1 MLGPVHG
8 RRTGEKRATVI
19 RISGITPS
27 GRPHLGNYLGAIQHW
42 AAQDGSA
49 EDLYF
54 VSNLH
59 AMTNR
64 YNPANLHALTMQTYA
79 TLVAAGLD
87 QRRVFVQSDLMAEHT
102 SLAWIL
108 ECVCTYG
115 EAGRMIQFKEKSTG
129 QDGVRLGLLTYPV
142 LMAADILLHG
152 AREVPVGEDQ
162 RQHVELARA
171 LANRFNTEYGEVF
184 TVPDATTPPIGARVM
199 SLDEPSRKMAKS
211 SNDSVGIVFLRNDPD
226 LVRRKFA
233 RAVTDSVG
241 IVRYDRFN
249 QPGVANL
256 LDILAAAEHG
266 DPHQIATEISGYAEL
281 KKRTAETVIER
292 LRPVRERVDQLLDDP
307 AELERLRAGAA
318 ELAAERAHF
327 RLQAARRLAGI
338 G

>member
-1 MLGPVHG
+1 M
-8 RRTGEKRATVI
+8 I

-27 GRPHLGNYLGAIQHW
+27 GKPHLGNYLGAIQHW
-42 AAQDGSA
+42 AACEA
-49 EDLYF
+49 ETEDLYF

-64 YNPANLHALTMQTYA
+64 YNPAALRATTMQTYA

-102 SLAWIL
+102 SLTWIL

-115 EAGRMIQFKEKSTG
+115 EAGRMIQFKEKAKG
-129 QDGVRLGLLTYPV
+129 HGGARLGLLTYPA

-152 AREVPVGEDQ
+152 AREVPVGQDQ

-184 TVPDATTPPIGARVM
+184 TVPRATTPPIGARVM
-199 SLDEPSRKMAKS
+199 DLGEPSRKMAKS
-211 SNDSVGIVFLRNDPD
+211 SNESAGIVFLRDDPD
-226 LVRRKFA
+226 LIRKKFA

-249 QPGVANL
+249 QPGVATL
-256 LDILAAAEHG
+256 LDILGAAENG
-266 DPHQIATEISGYAEL
+266 DPHEIATEISGYAEL
-281 KKRTAETVIER
+281 KRRAAETVIER
-292 LRPVRERVDQLLDDP
+292 LRPVRERVDQLLGDQ

-318 ELAAERAHF
+318 ELAAERARF